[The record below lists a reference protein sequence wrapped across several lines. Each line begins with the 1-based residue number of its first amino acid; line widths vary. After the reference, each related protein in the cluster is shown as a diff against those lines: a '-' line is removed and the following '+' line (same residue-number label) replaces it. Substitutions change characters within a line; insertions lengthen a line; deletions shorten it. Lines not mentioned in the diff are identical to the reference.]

1 MKPTMVARVAALLS
15 PIALLG
21 TALALASPVQAH
33 GYVSGPYSR
42 AAACKMGLNTNCG
55 GIVYEPQSLEAPKGF
70 PLTGPMDGRIAS
82 AGTGFTE
89 LDQQTYGRWY
99 KNNISTGP
107 MTINWTYTAAHR
119 TSQWSYYMTKQ
130 SWDPNAPLK
139 RADLELVSR
148 VGHDGSAAN
157 TKPAHSITVPANRSG
172 YHVILAIW
180 DVADTVNA
188 FYNVIDVNVT
198 PGGGDNSAPS
208 VPSQVVGSGA
218 TSSTV
223 DLTWAPSTDNVGVTG
238 YTVLRDGAIVGT
250 SATTRFTDS
259 GLTSGRAYKYTVQAN
274 DAAGN
279 TSPASTT
286 VTMTTVA
293 GVLKDTQPPTSPGG
307 LHSMTVTESSVDL
320 MWSASTDNVGVTSY
334 TVLRDGVIVTQT
346 SATSYL
352 DSGRAPG
359 VTYRY
364 EVLAT
369 DAAGNAS
376 TRSTPLTVTTKAVA
390 TSTGS
395 TSTGSTSTGSTSTGS
410 TSTSAWSSTARYRVG
425 DLVTNAGTT
434 YRCIQAHQGYGDP
447 NWILAPSLWSRVS

>member
-70 PLTGPMDGRIAS
+70 PLTGPADGRIAS

-89 LDQQTYGRWY
+89 LDQQSYGRWY

-130 SWDPNAPLK
+130 NWDPNASLK
-139 RADLELVSR
+139 RTDLELVSTIA
-148 VGHDGSAAN
+148 HDGSAAN

-180 DVADTVNA
+180 DVADTTNA
-188 FYNVIDVNVT
+188 FYNVIDVNVS
-198 PGGGDNSAPS
+198 PGSSDSSAPS
-208 VPSQVVGSGA
+208 APSKLVSSGA
-218 TSSTV
+218 TSSSV
-223 DLTWAPSTDNVGVTG
+223 DLTWAASTDNVGVTG
-238 YTVLRDGAIVGT
+238 YTVLRDGVNVGT
-250 SATTRFTDS
+250 SATNSYKDL
-259 GLTSGRAYKYTVQAN
+259 GLASGRTYSYTVRAN

-279 TSPASTT
+279 TSAASPSIA
-286 VTMTTVA
+286 VTTVA
-293 GVLKDTQPPTSPGG
+293 GVVKDTQAPTAPGG
-307 LHSMTVTESSVDL
+307 LHSMIVTESSVDL
-320 MWSASTDNVGVTSY
+320 MWSASTDNVGVASY
-334 TVLRDGVIVTQT
+334 SVLRDGAMVGQT

-369 DAAGNAS
+369 DAAGNS
-376 TRSTPLTVTTKAVA
+376 SSRSTPLTVATKALAA
-390 TSTGS
+390 TTGS
-395 TSTGSTSTGSTSTGS
+395 TSTGSASPASW
-410 TSTSAWSSTARYRVG
+410 SATARYRVG
-425 DLVTNAGTT
+425 DLVTNAGST

>member
-21 TALALASPVQAH
+21 TALALANPVQAH

-55 GIVYEPQSLEAPKGF
+55 GIVYEPQSLEARKGF
-70 PLTGPMDGRIAS
+70 PVTGPADGLIAS

-89 LDQQTYGRWY
+89 LDQQAYGRWY

-107 MTINWTYTAAHR
+107 LTINWTYTAAHR

-130 SWDPNAPLK
+130 NWDPNAPLK
-139 RADLELVSR
+139 RADLELVSTIA
-148 VGHDGSAAN
+148 HDGSAAN
-157 TKPAHSITVPANRSG
+157 TKPAHAITVPANRSG

-180 DVADTVNA
+180 DVADTTNA
-188 FYNVIDVNVT
+188 FYNVIDVNVS
-198 PGGGDNSAPS
+198 PGSSDSSAPS
-208 VPSQVVGSGA
+208 APNQLVGSGA
-218 TSSTV
+218 TSNTV

-238 YTVLRDGAIVGT
+238 YTVLRDGVSVGS

-259 GLTSGRAYKYTVQAN
+259 GLTSGRAYKYTVRAN

-279 TSPASTT
+279 TSAASTSI
-286 VTMTTVA
+286 TMTTVA
-293 GVLKDTQPPTSPGG
+293 GVLKDTQPPTTPDG
-307 LHSMTVTESSVDL
+307 LHSMIVTESSVDL

-376 TRSTPLTVTTKAVA
+376 TRSTPLTVTTKTVA
-390 TSTGS
+390 
-395 TSTGSTSTGSTSTGS
+395 TSTGS
-410 TSTSAWSSTARYRVG
+410 TSTSAWSSTGRYVVG
-425 DLVTNAGTT
+425 DIVTNGGTT
-434 YRCIQAHQGYGDP
+434 YRCIQTHQGYGDP
-447 NWILAPSLWSRVS
+447 NWILAPSLWTRVS

>member
-1 MKPTMVARVAALLS
+1 MAALLS

-21 TALALASPVQAH
+21 TALALANPVQAH

-55 GIVYEPQSLEAPKGF
+55 GIVYEPQSLEARKGF
-70 PLTGPMDGRIAS
+70 PVTGPADGLIAS

-89 LDQQTYGRWY
+89 LDQQAYGRWY

-107 MTINWTYTAAHR
+107 LTINWTYTAAHR

-130 SWDPNAPLK
+130 NWDPNAPLK
-139 RADLELVSR
+139 RADLELVSTIA
-148 VGHDGSAAN
+148 HDGSAAN
-157 TKPAHSITVPANRSG
+157 TKPAHAITVPANRSG

-180 DVADTVNA
+180 DVADTTNA
-188 FYNVIDVNVT
+188 FYNVIDVNVS
-198 PGGGDNSAPS
+198 PGSSDSSAPS
-208 VPSQVVGSGA
+208 APNQLVGSGA
-218 TSSTV
+218 TSNTV

-238 YTVLRDGAIVGT
+238 YTVLRDGVSVGS

-259 GLTSGRAYKYTVQAN
+259 GLTSGRAYKYTVRAN

-279 TSPASTT
+279 TSAASTSI
-286 VTMTTVA
+286 TMTTVA
-293 GVLKDTQPPTSPGG
+293 GVLKDTQPPTTPDG
-307 LHSMTVTESSVDL
+307 LHSMIVTESSVDL

-376 TRSTPLTVTTKAVA
+376 TRSTPLTVTTKTVA
-390 TSTGS
+390 
-395 TSTGSTSTGSTSTGS
+395 TSTGS
-410 TSTSAWSSTARYRVG
+410 TSTSAWSSTGRYVVG
-425 DLVTNAGTT
+425 DIVTNGGTT
-434 YRCIQAHQGYGDP
+434 YRCIQTHQGYGDP
-447 NWILAPSLWSRVS
+447 NWILAPSLWTRVS